1 MALDT
6 ALTFGADEE
15 PRKLRERDGA
25 GVSSAGAHEHV
36 ALQHLAGGGRR
47 ATGDQRLHL
56 KELQVCIVAERDA
69 DAAGI
74 VRCTD
79 DLRPERRRAVN

>member
-1 MALDT
+1 
-6 ALTFGADEE
+6 
-15 PRKLRERDGA
+15 
-25 GVSSAGAHEHV
+25 
-36 ALQHLAGGGRR
+36 
-47 ATGDQRLHL
+47 LHL
-56 KELQVCIVAERDA
+56 KELQVRIVAERDA